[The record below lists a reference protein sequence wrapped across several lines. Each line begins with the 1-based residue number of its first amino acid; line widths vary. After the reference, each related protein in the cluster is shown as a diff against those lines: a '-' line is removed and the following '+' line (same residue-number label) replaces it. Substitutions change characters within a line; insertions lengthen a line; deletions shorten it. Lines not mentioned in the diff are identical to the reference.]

1 MSSLAG
7 ALVPP
12 DITYDRDNVT
22 SADVD
27 MHSSSFDDAP
37 PEHYPKQ
44 EEELGDLFG
53 EDSNVDFV
61 HHSRDQHQASGAP
74 STAESRYS
82 SPASAP
88 PQDDGLSSPDRK
100 RRQALEYEEEDE
112 PNPLIEHR
120 LEASVSIPNIP
131 LPKSSDGQHW
141 VIRMPN
147 FVKVDSKPFHPD
159 TYVGPEHEEDFLGGT
174 HERDMGIKLRV
185 ENTVRWRWTK
195 DKDDRDNRQ
204 SNAHIIR
211 WSDGSMSLRLGKE
224 YFDINQ
230 VIDSSGSAHRQAF
243 GLSQNSQSHSQGTP
257 TPTPTKAHGL
267 TYLVA
272 QHKRAEILQAEAA
285 ITGFL
290 TLRPTDMQSETHR
303 LVVRAVGQKHSKVA
317 RLRMAPDMDPEREKQ
332 ELIRASAKKPRHAR
346 AGEEGGSG
354 AGGARRRRASGG
366 GRRRSAGDMDIWSDD
381 DDAAYDAYG
390 NDGDDGRSPAKKRR
404 AREPEERRGGE
415 YQTDDFVVADSDSDD
430 AAAAGHGSDVDGG
443 AGDGRAT
450 RARKKRAG
458 REDAEEEE
466 EEDVLDKLDA
476 QISQQEANRKRR
488 RDEAPDAPEGG
499 GGDQAGEEA
508 MDIESEEDEEFRVR
522 RAGGVRKRTTVAGF
536 DEEDE

>member
-7 ALVPP
+7 ALL
-12 DITYDRDNVT
+12 
-22 SADVD
+22 DVD
-27 MHSSSFDDAP
+27 MQPAEAATEP
-37 PEHYPKQ
+37 YVKQ
-44 EEELGDLFG
+44 DEEMGDLFG
-53 EDSNVDFV
+53 EDSNVDYV
-61 HHSRDQHQASGAP
+61 HHTWGETQQVSAAP
-74 STAESRYS
+74 SAPESSYS
-82 SPASAP
+82 SPVSP
-88 PQDDGLSSPDRK
+88 PPPDDGLSSPDRK
-100 RRQALEYEEEDE
+100 RRQALEYEEDEE
-112 PNPLIEHR
+112 PNPIIEHR

-159 TYVGPEHEEDFLGGT
+159 TYVGPEHEDDFAGGT

-185 ENTVRWRWTK
+185 ENTVRWRWVK
-195 DKDDRDNRQ
+195 DKDGQDRRQ
-204 SNAHIIR
+204 SNAHAIR

-243 GLSQNSQSHSQGTP
+243 GSGSQNSQSQSQGAP
-257 TPTPTKAHGL
+257 VPPPGKAHGL

-317 RLRMAPDMDPEREKQ
+317 RLRMAPDRDPEREKQ
-332 ELIRASAKKPRHAR
+332 ELIRSAAVKKPRNPR
-346 AGEEGGSG
+346 GEDGGSG
-354 AGGARRRRASGG
+354 GGTRRRRTQSG
-366 GRRRSAGDMDIWSDD
+366 GRRRSGGDMDIWSDD
-381 DDAAYDAYG
+381 DEPAYDAYG
-390 NDGDDGRSPAKKRR
+390 NDDEDGRSPKKRR
-404 AREPEERRGGE
+404 AREPEERRGGD
-415 YQTDDFVVADSDSDD
+415 YQPDDFVVADSDEDEAGARGSDD
-430 AAAAGHGSDVDGG
+430 G
-443 AGDGRAT
+443 AR
-450 RARKKRAG
+450 RKKSAH
-458 REDAEEEE
+458 EEV

-476 QISQQEANRKRR
+476 QISQQEADRKKRR
-488 RDEAPDAPEGG
+488 EEEEGQEPPVE
-499 GGDQAGEEA
+499 GDQAGEAA
-508 MDIESEEDEEFRVR
+508 MDIESEDAEEEEEFRVR
-522 RAGGVRKRTTVAGF
+522 RVGGTRTRKAVAGF

>member
-1 MSSLAG
+1 MSSSLAG
-7 ALVPP
+7 AL
-12 DITYDRDNVT
+12 DTTYNDT
-22 SADVD
+22 KPDVD
-27 MHSSSFDDAP
+27 MHSSFDDASHHVTA
-37 PEHYPKQ
+37 ERYPKQ
-44 EEELGDLFG
+44 EEMGDLFG

-61 HHSRDQHQASGAP
+61 HHSRDQHQTSGAP
-74 STAESRYS
+74 SAAESRYS

-88 PQDDGLSSPDRK
+88 PPDDGLSSPDRK
-100 RRQALEYEEEDE
+100 RRQALEYGEDEE

-185 ENTVRWRWTK
+185 ENTVRWRWNK
-195 DKDDRDNRQ
+195 DKDDQDHRQ
-204 SNAHIIR
+204 SNGHVIR

-243 GLSQNSQSHSQGTP
+243 GMSQNSQSQSQGTP
-257 TPTPTKAHGL
+257 TSTHGKAHGL

-317 RLRMAPDMDPEREKQ
+317 RLRMAPDIDPEREKQ
-332 ELIRASAKKPRHAR
+332 ELIRASAKKPRHPR
-346 AGEEGGSG
+346 GEDGGSG
-354 AGGARRRRASGG
+354 GTRRRRAQVG
-366 GRRRSAGDMDIWSDD
+366 GRRRSGGDMDIWSDD
-381 DDAAYDAYG
+381 EDPGYDAYG
-390 NDGDDGRSPAKKRR
+390 NDEDDGRSPKKRR

-430 AAAAGHGSDVDGG
+430 AAVAAAAAGGHGSDDGARHNKKG
-443 AGDGRAT
+443 A
-450 RARKKRAG
+450 AR
-458 REDAEEEE
+458 EEV

-476 QISQQEANRKRR
+476 QISQQEADRKRR
-488 RDEAPDAPEGG
+488 RDEEPEAPE
-499 GGDQAGEEA
+499 GGDQAGEAA
-508 MDIESEEDEEFRVR
+508 MDVESEEDEEEFRVR
-522 RAGGVRKRTTVAGF
+522 RAGGTRKRTTVAGF
-536 DEEDE
+536 DEEEE

>member
-7 ALVPP
+7 ALV
-12 DITYDRDNVT
+12 
-22 SADVD
+22 SQDVKPYNANSVHID
-27 MHSSSFDDAP
+27 MHNSSSFDDIASDTATGHAP
-37 PEHYPKQ
+37 KK
-44 EEELGDLFG
+44 EEEEMGDLFG
-53 EDSNVDFV
+53 EDANVDFV
-61 HHSRDQHQASGAP
+61 HHSRDHHQTSAAP
-74 STAESRYS
+74 SAPESRYS

-88 PQDDGLSSPDRK
+88 PPDDGLSSPDRK
-100 RRQALEYEEEDE
+100 RRQALEYEEDEE

-131 LPKSSDGQHW
+131 LPRSSDGHHW

-159 TYVGPEHEEDFLGGT
+159 SYIGPEHEEDFSGGA
-174 HERDMGIKLRV
+174 HERDMDIKLRV
-185 ENTVRWRWTK
+185 ENTVRWRWIK
-195 DKDDRDNRQ
+195 GKEGQDRRE
-204 SNAHIIR
+204 SNAHVIR

-243 GLSQNSQSHSQGTP
+243 GLSQSQSQSQGTSTSTTAP
-257 TPTPTKAHGL
+257 GKAHGL

-317 RLRMAPDMDPEREKQ
+317 RLRMEPDKDPEREKQ
-332 ELIRASAKKPRHAR
+332 EQIRALAAKKPRQPRPTAIW
-346 AGEEGGSG
+346 
-354 AGGARRRRASGG
+354 
-366 GRRRSAGDMDIWSDD
+366 GDMDIWSDD
-381 DDAAYDAYG
+381 EEPAYDAYG
-390 NDGDDGRSPAKKRR
+390 NDEDDARGSPKKRR
-404 AREPEERRGGE
+404 AREPEERRGGD
-415 YQTDDFVVADSDSDD
+415 YQPDDFVVADSDSDD
-430 AAAAGHGSDVDGG
+430 GGGGGGGGGGLGSGGGQGSGDRGGGGRKKGAGG
-443 AGDGRAT
+443 AKEG
-450 RARKKRAG
+450 
-458 REDAEEEE
+458 EMEE

-476 QISQQEANRKRR
+476 QISQQEADRKRR
-488 RDEAPDAPEGG
+488 RDEGQDDSPEEGNR
-499 GGDQAGEEA
+499 AGEAA
-508 MDIESEEDEEFRVR
+508 MDVESEEEEEEEEKFRVR
-522 RAGGVRKRTTVAGF
+522 RVGGASRKRKAVSEF

>member
-1 MSSLAG
+1 
-7 ALVPP
+7 
-12 DITYDRDNVT
+12 
-22 SADVD
+22 
-27 MHSSSFDDAP
+27 MHPSSFDDAP
-37 PEHYPKQ
+37 PDTATEDHLKQ
-44 EEELGDLFG
+44 EEEMGDLFG

-61 HHSRDQHQASGAP
+61 HHGRDQHASGAP
-74 STAESRYS
+74 SAAESRYS
-82 SPASAP
+82 SPFSAP
-88 PQDDGLSSPDRK
+88 PPDDGLSSPDRK
-100 RRQALEYEEEDE
+100 RREALEYEEDDE

-185 ENTVRWRWTK
+185 ENTVRWRWAK
-195 DKDDRDNRQ
+195 NRNDQDHRQ

-224 YFDINQ
+224 YFDVNQ

-243 GLSQNSQSHSQGTP
+243 GTSQNSQPQSQSPGTP
-257 TPTPTKAHGL
+257 TTTPGKAHGL

-332 ELIRASAKKPRHAR
+332 ELIRASAKKPRHPR
-346 AGEEGGSG
+346 GEEGG
-354 AGGARRRRASGG
+354 GGGSRRRRAQGG
-366 GRRRSAGDMDIWSDD
+366 GRRRSGGDMDIWSDD
-381 DDAAYDAYG
+381 DEPGYDAYA
-390 NDGDDGRSPAKKRR
+390 NDDDDGRSPKKRR

-415 YQTDDFVVADSDSDD
+415 YQTDDFVVADSDEDD
-430 AAAAGHGSDVDGG
+430 AAAGHGSDG
-443 AGDGRAT
+443 AAR
-450 RARKKRAG
+450 RKKGTRP
-458 REDAEEEE
+458 EAEE
-466 EEDVLDKLDA
+466 DTLDKLEA
-476 QISQQEANRKRR
+476 QISQQEADRKRR

-499 GGDQAGEEA
+499 GDQAGETA
-508 MDIESEEDEEFRVR
+508 MEIESEEDEEEFRVR
-522 RAGGVRKRTTVAGF
+522 RAGGTRKRTTVAGF
-536 DEEDE
+536 DEEEEDE

>member
-7 ALVPP
+7 ALL
-12 DITYDRDNVT
+12 
-22 SADVD
+22 DVD
-27 MHSSSFDDAP
+27 MQPAETATEP
-37 PEHYPKQ
+37 YVKQ
-44 EEELGDLFG
+44 DEEMGDLFG
-53 EDSNVDFV
+53 EDSNVDYV
-61 HHSRDQHQASGAP
+61 QHTWG
-74 STAESRYS
+74 YS
-82 SPASAP
+82 SPVSP
-88 PQDDGLSSPDRK
+88 PPPDDGLSSPDRK
-100 RRQALEYEEEDE
+100 RRQALEYEEDEE
-112 PNPLIEHR
+112 PNPIIEHR

-159 TYVGPEHEEDFLGGT
+159 TYVGPEHEDDFAGGT

-185 ENTVRWRWTK
+185 ENTVRWRWVK
-195 DKDDRDNRQ
+195 DKDGQDRRQ
-204 SNAHIIR
+204 SNAHVIR

-243 GLSQNSQSHSQGTP
+243 GSGSQNSQSQSQGAP
-257 TPTPTKAHGL
+257 VPPSGKAHGL

-317 RLRMAPDMDPEREKQ
+317 RLRMAPDRDPEREKQ
-332 ELIRASAKKPRHAR
+332 ELIRSAAVKKPRTPR
-346 AGEEGGSG
+346 GEDGGG
-354 AGGARRRRASGG
+354 GGGARRRRSQSG
-366 GRRRSAGDMDIWSDD
+366 GRRRSGGDMDIWSDD
-381 DDAAYDAYG
+381 DEPAYDATG
-390 NDGDDGRSPAKKRR
+390 AALRSAVRAK
-404 AREPEERRGGE
+404 PEERRGGD
-415 YQTDDFVVADSDSDD
+415 YQPDDFVVADSDEDGAGARGSDD
-430 AAAAGHGSDVDGG
+430 G
-443 AGDGRAT
+443 AR
-450 RARKKRAG
+450 RKKSAH
-458 REDAEEEE
+458 EEV

-476 QISQQEANRKRR
+476 QISQQEADRKKRR
-488 RDEAPDAPEGG
+488 EEDEGPEPPVE
-499 GGDQAGEEA
+499 GDQAGEAA
-508 MDIESEEDEEFRVR
+508 MDIESEDAEEEEEFRVR
-522 RAGGVRKRTTVAGF
+522 RVGGARTRKAVAGF